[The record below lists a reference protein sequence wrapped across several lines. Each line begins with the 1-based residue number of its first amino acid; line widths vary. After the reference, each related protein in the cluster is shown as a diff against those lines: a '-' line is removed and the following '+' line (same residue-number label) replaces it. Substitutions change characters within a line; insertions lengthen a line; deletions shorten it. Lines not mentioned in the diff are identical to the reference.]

1 MLNRIME
8 LFGDATD
15 MPEEA
20 CSSDRMSLATCVIL
34 LEIAG
39 ADNEFSPEECERII
53 EILRK
58 RFDLVQ
64 EDAEE
69 LIRAAQDSR
78 NQSFDLWKYTNQINS
93 CCTPAEK
100 CSIIEEVWR
109 IIYSDG
115 ALDAHEDY
123 LVHKLARLLN
133 LDHSQLIEAKMK
145 VRGEMI
151 GG

>member
-1 MLNRIME
+1 MLDKLLD
-8 LFGDATD
+8 LFGGSSEAP
-15 MPEEA
+15 PETCTE
-20 CSSDRMSLATCVIL
+20 DRLSLATCVLL

-39 ADNEFSPEECERII
+39 ADHEFSSEECERVI

-58 RFDLVQ
+58 RFSLSQ

-69 LIRAAQDSR
+69 LIQIAQENR
-78 NQSFDLWKYTNQINS
+78 NKSFDLWKYTNQINS

-100 CSIIEEVWR
+100 QGIIEEIWR
-109 IIYSDG
+109 VVYADG

-133 LDHSQLIEAKMK
+133 LDHPQLIQAKLK
-145 VRGEMI
+145 IREELI